1 MFVQV
6 LLAKEHH
13 FTEDQVAHWA
23 GALKQSWLEIGDV
36 LREAGQCGHKAV
48 RGAEPCATQQP
59 GPSQPSAQP
68 ARFQG
73 LGNNC
78 SKCGR

>member
-13 FTEDQVAHWA
+13 FAEDQVTHWA
-23 GALKQSWLEIGDV
+23 GALKQSWLEVGDV

-48 RGAEPCATQQP
+48 RGAEPCAPVILGQASPQL
-59 GPSQPSAQP
+59 SP
-68 ARFQG
+68 APFQG

-78 SKCGR
+78 SKWE

>member
-36 LREAGQCGHKAV
+36 LQEAGQCGHRVV
-48 RGAEPCATQQP
+48 RGAEPCAAQQP
-59 GPSQPSAQP
+59 GLSQPSAQP
-68 ARFQG
+68 RPVPGAG
-73 LGNNC
+73 
-78 SKCGR
+78 K